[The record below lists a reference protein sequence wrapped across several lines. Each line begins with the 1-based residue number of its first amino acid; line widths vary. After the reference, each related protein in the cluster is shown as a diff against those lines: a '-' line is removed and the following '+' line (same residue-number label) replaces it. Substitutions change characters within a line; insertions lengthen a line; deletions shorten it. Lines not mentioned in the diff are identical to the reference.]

1 MVQNLDVIPGLRGAK
16 SPEPRTDA
24 ACRLGSGRFRFS
36 IKGIGSG
43 FRAQACGLPRN
54 DGGASC

>member
-1 MVQNLDVIPGLRGAK
+1 MVRNLAVIPGLRAAK

-24 ACRLGSGRFRFS
+24 AGHPGSGTLRFS
-36 IKGIGSG
+36 IKDIGSG
-43 FRAQACGLPRN
+43 FRTRARGLLRN

>member
-1 MVQNLDVIPGLRGAK
+1 MVRNLDVIPGLRAAK

-24 ACRLGSGRFRFS
+24 AGHPGSGTFRFS

-43 FRAQACGLPRN
+43 FRAQACGLLRN